1 MVTVSHLVERE
12 ISKMPYLQ
20 EALIR
25 GLINYGAL
33 ADELLPKIKEEI
45 NSPVKHSAIMMALRR
60 LADKLEGK
68 SQKSFRFSTETSI
81 TIKSGLFNIAYKK
94 SNSIHK
100 SIQKIYEAV
109 DYSSG
114 NMLAVNLGNHE
125 VTVVSNAKYLDKL
138 KNIMKDEK
146 LILETRKVAAITL
159 SLSIELMDTP
169 GFFYIVTRALT
180 WENVNIHEVVSTPTE
195 LTLIVD
201 EKEVMKAY
209 NVLNELLHD

>member
-1 MVTVSHLVERE
+1 MVTVAHLVERE

-25 GLINYGAL
+25 GLINYGSL

-45 NSPVKHSAIMMALRR
+45 KKPVKHSAVMMALRR
-60 LADKLEGK
+60 LSEKLEDK
-68 SQKSFRFSTETSI
+68 AKKNFKFSTETSI

-94 SNSIHK
+94 SANIHK
-100 SIQKIYEAV
+100 SIQMIYETV
-109 DYSSG
+109 DVNSG
-114 NMLAVNLGNHE
+114 NFLAINLGNHE
-125 VTVVSNAKYLDKL
+125 VTVVSNQKYLSKL
-138 KNIMKDEK
+138 KETMKGER
-146 LILETRKVAAITL
+146 LILETKKVAAITL

-180 WENVNIHEVVSTPTE
+180 WENINIHEVVSTPTE

-201 EKEVMKAY
+201 EAQVMRAY
-209 NVLNELLHD
+209 NVLNELLN